1 MTVGSNIKFVRKYNK
16 LTQQELADKISK
28 NLSTIKKYEADQIN
42 IPYQVLKDISNV
54 FEIDVELL
62 VGYKNSLEHHLILTK
77 KQKEIPTEILRN
89 RTKLY
94 IGSEGLK
101 DTTIDL
107 INSTL
112 KKSDAKY
119 NLEQLIIF
127 ANDDKPVALT
137 ERQQDILFDE
147 VIDYIRYKLYSMG
160 K

>member
-62 VGYKNSLEHHLILTK
+62 VGDKNSLEHHLILTK

-89 RTKLY
+89 RPKLY

-101 DTTIDL
+101 DATIDL

-137 ERQQDILFDE
+137 ERQQDMLFDE
-147 VIDYIRYKLYSMG
+147 VIDYIKYKLYSMG